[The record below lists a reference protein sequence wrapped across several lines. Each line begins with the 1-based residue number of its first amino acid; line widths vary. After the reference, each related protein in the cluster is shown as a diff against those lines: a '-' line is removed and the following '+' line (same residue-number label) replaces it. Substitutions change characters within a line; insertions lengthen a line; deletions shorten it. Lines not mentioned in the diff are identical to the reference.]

1 MNRSRFRHRLL
12 LATGLVLVGGPIS
25 VAAAQSQYPITPPS
39 LELVV
44 PSTTTVPGGSAV
56 TTVPGVVPAAPASV
70 ASNTVATP
78 VSGVPATT
86 LRTDPSVAP
95 ALAPVAGVLG
105 ERLTANPA
113 FTGSNATK
121 PLATAGLAFVVAGT
135 AFVVTSRRRRRQ
147 PA

>member
-1 MNRSRFRHRLL
+1 MNSSRFRHRLL

-25 VAAAQSQYPITPPS
+25 VVAAQSQYPITPPS
-39 LELVV
+39 LEVVV
-44 PSTTTVPGGSAV
+44 PSTTTVPG
-56 TTVPGVVPAAPASV
+56 VVLAAPVSA

-78 VSGVPATT
+78 VGGVPATT
-86 LRTDPSVAP
+86 LRKDPSVAP
-95 ALAPVAGVLG
+95 ALAPVAEVLG
-105 ERLTANPA
+105 ERLTASPA